1 MTVMNQAK
9 VTPDYRYGPNRFLQN
24 FEPRQAR
31 CDLWSEHFWVKFRIW
46 HYQVMVC
53 VRVDPGIN
61 RDSSQVYYIQANA
74 IY

>member
-53 VRVDPGIN
+53 VR
-61 RDSSQVYYIQANA
+61 
-74 IY
+74 